1 MWGMDFD
8 SELLKCQAYHSDDAG
23 TFYDTPEEEV
33 TKKMLIKVHYF
44 CQLTRN
50 KCESFSYLGFH
61 STIGLVYE
69 FLSNI
74 KVSF

>member
-1 MWGMDFD
+1 MDFD
-8 SELLKCQAYHSDDAG
+8 AELLNWPSLSHLMTLGPFCY
-23 TFYDTPEEEV
+23 TPEEEV

-69 FLSNI
+69 FLSHR